1 MIPLDIKKRTN
12 ESEEQYLWR
21 LGVSKDSGLL
31 DLTWDE
37 IADIMNAE
45 FREDETEYFSSSA
58 YRKAYQQARRF
69 YDAGVFS
76 SLTEDEYL
84 QRLKDAKNEL
94 EKEKI
99 KFRDERNE
107 YNKIIREQARRES
120 YKEQVLRAIE
130 EFQSAPLAYIPN
142 DVYSEHQDCSM
153 VISFTDVHTG
163 IDIKSSINTFNND
176 VLWFR
181 IVQYIDK
188 IREIQNRHC
197 AKYGY
202 VVLSELI
209 SGLIHTTLRIENNQ
223 NLIEQ
228 FLTVTRYLADFLV
241 EMDKLFEETYVVMA
255 PGNHSRISPKPE
267 DSLRGENMDILAMPY
282 LKAVLQNYKHI
293 HFIDNNYDEYVA
305 IFTVEGKQAMAV
317 HGDRDNMSDVVQKL
331 TMYTGKKP
339 DFVFM
344 GHRHTNAMLTVYDTK
359 IIQSGTIAST
369 DNFAMNLKL
378 KNKPEQTV
386 CIINKDGLDC
396 IYDIKLD

>member
-1 MIPLDIKKRTN
+1 MNIERKDN

-21 LGVSKDSGLL
+21 LGTGKESGVV
-31 DLTWDE
+31 DLTWDG
-37 IADIMNAE
+37 IADLMNQE
-45 FREDETEYFSSSA
+45 FREDETEYYSSSA

-69 YDAGVFS
+69 YEAGVFND
-76 SLTEDEYL
+76 LTEDKYL
-84 QRLKDAKNEL
+84 NKLKEAKHEL
-94 EKEKI
+94 EKEKV

-107 YNKIIREQARRES
+107 YNKLVREEARRES
-120 YKEQVLRAIE
+120 YKEQVLRAIK
-130 EFQSAPLAYIPN
+130 EFNCKPLGYTPKQ
-142 DVYSEHQDCSM
+142 DLGELKDCSM
-153 VISFTDVHTG
+153 VISFTDVHAG
-163 IDIKSSINTFNND
+163 IDINSPINVFNED

-181 IVQYIDK
+181 MTEYIDK
-188 IREIQNRHC
+188 IREIQARHS

-209 SGLIHTTLRIENNQ
+209 SGLIHSTLRIENNQ

-228 FLTVTRYLADFLV
+228 FLTVTKYLADFLV
-241 EMDKLFEETYVVMA
+241 QMDKIFECTYVVMA

-282 LKAVLQNYKHI
+282 LKAVLQNYHDI
-293 HFIDNNYDEYVA
+293 QFIDNEYDEYVA
-305 IFTVEGKQAMAV
+305 VFNVEGNTAMAV

-331 TMYTGKKP
+331 TMYTGVKP

-344 GHRHTNAMLTVYDTK
+344 GHRHTNAMSTVYDTK
-359 IIQSGTIAST
+359 VIQSGTIAST
-369 DNFAMNLKL
+369 DNYARNLKL

-396 IYDIKLD
+396 LYDIKLD

>member
-1 MIPLDIKKRTN
+1 MDMKRRTN

-21 LGVSKDSGLL
+21 LGVAKDSGTI
-31 DLTWDE
+31 DITWDG
-37 IADIMNAE
+37 IADLMNTE
-45 FREDETEYFSSSA
+45 FRADETEYLSSSA

-69 YDAGVFS
+69 YEAGVFT
-76 SLTEDEYL
+76 SLSEDKYL
-84 QRLKDAKNEL
+84 EKIKEAKREL
-94 EKEKI
+94 EKEKV

-107 YNKIIREQARRES
+107 YNKIVREEARRES
-120 YKEQVLRAIE
+120 YKEQVLRAIA
-130 EFQSAPLAYIPN
+130 EFECKPLQYVPST
-142 DVYSEHQDCSM
+142 DEFEHKDCSM

-163 IDIKSSINTFNND
+163 IDINSPINVFNEE
-176 VLWFR
+176 VLWYR
-181 IVQYIDK
+181 IKKYIDK
-188 IREIQNRHC
+188 IRVIQDRHC
-197 AKYGY
+197 ATYGY
-202 VVLSELI
+202 IVLSELI

-223 NLIEQ
+223 NLIQQ

-282 LKAVLQNYKHI
+282 LKAVLQNYEHI
-293 HFIDNNYDEYVA
+293 HFIDNKYDEYVA
-305 IFTVEGKQAMAV
+305 IFGVENKVAMAV
-317 HGDRDNMSDVVQKL
+317 HGDKDNLSDVVQKL
-331 TMYTGKKP
+331 TMYTGRKP

-344 GHRHTNAMLTVYDTK
+344 GHRHTNAMSTVYDTK
-359 IIQSGTIAST
+359 VIQSGTIAST

-396 IYDIKLD
+396 LYDIKLI